1 MVWAAC
7 LGIRS
12 FIFNRC
18 RVKQNKSEKKK
29 TLQQI
34 KPWSSI
40 HIGFELKKKTII
52 K

>member
-12 FIFNRC
+12 FILKRC
-18 RVKQNKSEKKK
+18 REKQNKSEKKK